1 MQVRP
6 RVAGQVSLGVK
17 DWWWVSASLFLF
29 AGTAFSIWADQFRY
43 EFPRTLVMTLHA
55 NAASGVVDLE
65 AVLES
70 RLGTLRDLELSIDT
84 SPDWR
89 CDPPTARIASLTE
102 QRVQRFPLTLTP
114 TGARPDEL
122 GSWVR
127 LGVKYSPDYP
137 RMLATVSDAASY
149 PVDNERRRL
158 VETATLNQKS
168 RVRFS
173 DATRLFLPA
182 PK

>member
-1 MQVRP
+1 MLQVPP
-6 RVAGQVSLGVK
+6 RAMGRWRVVLG
-17 DWWWVSASLFLF
+17 LFLLIF
-29 AGTAFSIWADQFRY
+29 APTENSAGADQFRY
-43 EFPRTLVMTLHA
+43 EFPRNLVLALHA
-55 NAASGVVDLE
+55 SPASGAMDLE

-70 RLGTLRDLELSIDT
+70 RLGTLRELELSIDT

-89 CDPPTARIASLTE
+89 CDPPSARIATLAE
-102 QRVQRFPLTLTP
+102 GRIQRFPLTLAP

-127 LGVKYSPDYP
+127 LGVKYSPDYA

-168 RVRFS
+168 RVRFT

-182 PK
+182 QK

>member
-1 MQVRP
+1 MRSGP
-6 RVAGQVSLGVK
+6 GSMGRRLLLAG
-17 DWWWVSASLFLF
+17 FLLLLL
-29 AGTAFSIWADQFRY
+29 AGTAGLAGADQFRY
-43 EFPRTLVMTLHA
+43 EFPRSLVMALHVGP
-55 NAASGVVDLE
+55 ASGTMDLE

-70 RLGTLRDLELSIDT
+70 RLGTLSGLELSIET

-89 CDPPTARIASLTE
+89 CDPPSARIPTLTE
-102 QRVQRFPLTLTP
+102 GRIQRFPLTLAP

-127 LGVKYSPDYP
+127 LGVKFSPDYP
-137 RMLATVSDAASY
+137 RMLATVSD
-149 PVDNERRRL
+149 PVAFPDENERRRL

-168 RVRFS
+168 RVRFT

-182 PK
+182 PR